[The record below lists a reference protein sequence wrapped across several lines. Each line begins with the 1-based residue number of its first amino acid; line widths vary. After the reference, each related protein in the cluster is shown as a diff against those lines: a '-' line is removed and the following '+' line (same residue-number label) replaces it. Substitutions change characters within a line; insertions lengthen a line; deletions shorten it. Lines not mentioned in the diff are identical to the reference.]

1 MGQTD
6 MPRTDVP
13 RIETTQTEMPH
24 TEMPRTNRSRSNVP
38 RTLINRRRF
47 LSAGAASFAAIPLAA
62 AAVPQQFETSHPKIK
77 RDRQTA
83 LDLLSP
89 SASELQRGLELH
101 TDAIVFDSYGFAPR
115 AAVDAAVLNK
125 ATNLGATHIELEDLR
140 EEMTMTRMVRDDE
153 ERAEFEEVFRASG
166 VTCVF
171 QNCGEE
177 GQAPDMLIK
186 RLARFTFATD
196 MMPEFWSKAVKPGDV
211 ERAKK
216 QGRRALYFS
225 GNGVPLTQQWAS
237 VADELRYVRIFFQ
250 LGIRMMHLTYN
261 RRNMIGDGC
270 AEEANG
276 GLSDFGRAA
285 IAEMNKIGVIPDVAH
300 SGWQTSLE
308 AARVSQK
315 PVVASHSGAA
325 AVNRHVRTKPDEVI
339 RAIADSGG
347 YVGVC
352 CIPPFLGKGGDIN
365 ALLDH
370 VDHIAKKFGSG
381 HVTIG
386 TDTAYISRYQDRES
400 AKFTPR
406 GTNRV
411 RFAALWPD
419 DAFEGYPRRDPSLA
433 WSNWPLFTVG
443 LVQRGYS
450 DEDIRKILGGN
461 VLRVAKAT
469 MPPDL
474 A

>member
-1 MGQTD
+1 MR
-6 MPRTDVP
+6 PAA
-13 RIETTQTEMPH
+13 I
-24 TEMPRTNRSRSNVP
+24 SR
-38 RTLINRRRF
+38 RQF
-47 LSAGAASFAAIPLAA
+47 LSAGAASFAATSFTA
-62 AAVPQQFETSHPKIK
+62 AAVPQQFETGNPKIQQ
-77 RDRQTA
+77 DRQTA

-89 SASELQRGLELH
+89 SPSDLEHGLELH
-101 TDAIVFDSYGFAPR
+101 ADAVVFDSYGFAPR
-115 AAVDAAVLNK
+115 AAYDADVLNQ
-125 ATNLGATHIELEDLR
+125 AADAGATKIEIDDLR
-140 EEMTMTRMVRDDE
+140 EEMGMTRMVRNKA
-153 ERAEFEEVFRASG
+153 ERAEFEGAFGASG
-166 VTCVF
+166 VTCIF

-177 GQAPDMLIK
+177 GQAPERLIK

-196 MMPEFWSKAVKPGDV
+196 MMPDFWSKAVKPGDI
-211 ERAKK
+211 ERAKQ
-216 QGRRALYFS
+216 QGRRALYLS
-225 GNGVPLTQQWAS
+225 GNGVPLTQQWVS

-270 AEEANG
+270 AEKANG

-300 SGWQTSLE
+300 SGWRTSLE

-315 PVVASHSGAA
+315 PVVASHSGAV
-325 AVNRHVRTKPDEVI
+325 AVNRHIRNKPHEVI
-339 RAIADSGG
+339 RAVVDSGG

-370 VDHIAKKFGSG
+370 VDHLAKKYGAG
-381 HVTIG
+381 HVAIG
-386 TDTAYISRYQDRES
+386 TDVAYTSRHQEPES
-400 AKFTPR
+400 AKLKPR
-406 GTNRV
+406 GPERT

-419 DAFEGYPRRDPSLA
+419 DAFAGYPRRDPSLA
-433 WSNWPLFTVG
+433 WTNWPLFTVG

-450 DEDIRKILGGN
+450 DTDIRKILGGN

-469 MPPDL
+469 LPPEL